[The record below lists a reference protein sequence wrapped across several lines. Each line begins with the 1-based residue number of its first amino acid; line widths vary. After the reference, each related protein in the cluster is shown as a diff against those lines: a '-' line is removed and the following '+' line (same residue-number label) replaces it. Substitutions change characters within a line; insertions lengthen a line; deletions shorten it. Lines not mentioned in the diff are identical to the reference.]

1 MKSYTNSMYGVLK
14 IALAFLIF
22 HTSSALAVEEPS
34 SPVAES
40 SASTNLDSISSPS
53 KTSASSQ
60 GSDKIISGDKSF
72 IGDPDPLDILER
84 KKRQTVILD
93 NSEPVFEDISEL
105 LEDKSSKEELKKK
118 QNENKMS
125 EPESSSI
132 SSSPSAIIQT
142 TPSEVESSTQQPNAP
157 AKGEENTIISNPN
170 TEQSSNLTAEPMET
184 TPPAQKLET
193 VDLSPQKV
201 PSQKLKNKKLVV
213 PPQPKNPYA
222 ISGDDPDFKKEEAFN
237 KIYRRYN
244 SKPTSDET
252 WGELTANRRSMTYI
266 VQKGDNL
273 FEISET
279 LFGDPSYWPKVW
291 SLNSDQ
297 VYNPHIIRPN
307 LNIKFYPGDGNNA
320 PSIAFSPIDQELEK
334 EIQKGLK
341 PGETRSP
348 LIQVKIEEEQIPPN
362 TKQTPN
368 LPGLPNHFKSVTVP
382 GANGG
387 QVKNVISLDTLKG
400 KEVQN
405 SPIFIPFSIFEK
417 PIQMQGKII
426 EGPDGAN
433 IVSDYQDCLVELT
446 NGSVGQ
452 EYYAT
457 ASQALK
463 SDFLNEKFKDQIYV
477 YENLGALK
485 IVSIVD
491 ANKKIFRA
499 RVSKAVGYLTVGSLL
514 IEGKLPTYNSRN
526 TASVNGSSITVGASI
541 VSGLNVKMTEMSSE
555 YSYVLINSGSSSG
568 LTNNLQLKVFPNLTI
583 RSQNLNV
590 EKSDVPIGL
599 VRIIE
604 MTERFSIGVVTK
616 STQAILVG
624 DIIQ

>member
-1 MKSYTNSMYGVLK
+1 MKCYTNNKCGVLK

-22 HTSSALAVEEPS
+22 HTSSAFAVEES
-34 SPVAES
+34 SSSTAETTT
-40 SASTNLDSISSPS
+40 STNLDSSSS
-53 KTSASSQ
+53 RTKTNSQ
-60 GSDKIISGDKSF
+60 SSDKIISGDKSF

-105 LEDKSSKEELKKK
+105 LEDNRAKEELKKK
-118 QNENKMS
+118 QNEKKVS
-125 EPESSSI
+125 EPDSASISPDASSSNETNSNIGEI
-132 SSSPSAIIQT
+132 SSPPPAVAN
-142 TPSEVESSTQQPNAP
+142 EGVEKTQ
-157 AKGEENTIISNPN
+157 
-170 TEQSSNLTAEPMET
+170 
-184 TPPAQKLET
+184 TPPPTIEQNTSVISQPAETRPNEKVET
-193 VDLSPQKV
+193 VDLM
-201 PSQKLKNKKLVV
+201 
-213 PPQPKNPYA
+213 PPQAPLQDVKVKKTVDRKRAKNPYA

-244 SKPTSDET
+244 AKPTSDET
-252 WGELTANRRSMTYI
+252 WGELTANRRSMTYV

-307 LNIKFYPGDGNNA
+307 LNIKFYPGDGSNA

-368 LPGLPNHFKSVTVP
+368 LPGLPNHFKSVTVA
-382 GANGG
+382 GANDGKL
-387 QVKNVISLDTLKG
+387 KNTISLDTLKG
-400 KEVQN
+400 KEIQN
-405 SPIFIPFSIFEK
+405 TPIYIPFSIFEK
-417 PIQMQGKII
+417 PIQTQGKII

-433 IVSDYQDCLVELT
+433 IISDFQDCLVELS

-457 ASQALK
+457 TSQALK
-463 SDFLNEKFKDQIYV
+463 SDLINEKFEDQIYV

-485 IVSIVD
+485 IISVID

-499 RVSKAVGYLTVGSLL
+499 RVSKAVGYLTVGSFL
-514 IEGKLPTYNSRN
+514 IEGKLPTYNSRS
-526 TASVNGSSITVGASI
+526 TASVGASSVNIEAAI

-568 LTNNLQLKVFPNLTI
+568 LTNNLQLKIFPNLAM
-583 RSQNLNV
+583 RNRNLNV
-590 EKSDVPIGL
+590 VKTDIPIGL
-599 VRIIE
+599 VRIID